1 MLVSKICSC
10 KQYRYK
16 QLNLPKMKTVILILS
31 GILVNGILFAQATSG
46 DVKAATRTEVQAETA
61 VSASA
66 KGKAT
71 QAGKLKKAAENKATT
86 TAQSNIETTSNVSA
100 KAKKESQQHLNSAKS
115 TSLEVT
121 NRAATG
127 TSSQLKAGQQKAQQV
142 KPGVKVNGTASVA
155 KDVKVAGPKVQVK
168 TKVNTSA
175 GVRIQ

>member
-71 QAGKLKKAAENKATT
+71 QAGKLKKAAESKATST
-86 TAQSNIETTSNVSA
+86 VQSNIETSSNVSA

-121 NRAATG
+121 NRAATS
-127 TSSQLKAGQQKAQQV
+127 TSSQLKASQQKAQQL
-142 KPGVKVNGTASVA
+142 KPGVKANVSAQAAPN
-155 KDVKVAGPKVQVK
+155 VKLTGPKVQVK

>member
-46 DVKAATRTEVQAETA
+46 DVKAATRTEVQA
-61 VSASA
+61 
-66 KGKAT
+66 K
-71 QAGKLKKAAENKATT
+71 
-86 TAQSNIETTSNVSA
+86 TTSNVSA
-100 KAKKESQQHLNSAKS
+100 KAKKESQQNLNSAKS

-121 NRAATG
+121 NRAATS
-127 TSSQLKAGQQKAQQV
+127 TSSQLKASQQKAQQL
-142 KPGVKVNGTASVA
+142 KPGVKANVSAQAAPN
-155 KDVKVAGPKVQVK
+155 VKLTGPKVQVK